1 MTPCIL
7 NLETSTSV
15 CSVALAAGEEVL
27 FEKAAFE
34 GPSHAALLGT
44 FVSEALAALKKTGK
58 TLDAV
63 AVSSG
68 PGSYTGLRIGVSLAK
83 GLCFGLDIPLIAVP
97 TLDCL
102 AAEAIRQNGGA
113 SDGLY
118 CPMLD
123 ARRMEVYAALYDSA
137 LQTVRPVAAEVIDA
151 SSYASFLAEGK
162 VYFFG
167 NGADK
172 CKSLLTAPNACFID
186 SVSPLA
192 TGMVPLSVQA
202 FAARRFENVAY
213 FEPFYL
219 KEFQATV
226 AKNKVLGK

>member
-15 CSVALAAGEEVL
+15 CSVALADGGEVF
-27 FEKAAFE
+27 FEKVAYE

-44 FVSEALAALKKTGK
+44 FVAEALAVLKRMGK
-58 TLDAV
+58 RLDAV

-97 TLDCL
+97 TLECL
-102 AAEAIRQNGGA
+102 AAQAIERDGGA
-113 SDGLY
+113 SADLY

-123 ARRMEVYAALYDSA
+123 ARRMEVYSAVFDSA
-137 LQTVRPVAAEVIDA
+137 LQPVRAVAAEVIDA
-151 SSYASFLAEGK
+151 SSYASLLAERK
-162 VYFFG
+162 VCFFG

-172 CKSLLTAPNACFID
+172 CKSLLTAPNARFID
-186 SVSPLA
+186 SLSPLA
-192 TGMVPLSVQA
+192 TGMAPLSAQA

>member
-1 MTPCIL
+1 
-7 NLETSTSV
+7 
-15 CSVALAAGEEVL
+15 
-27 FEKAAFE
+27 
-34 GPSHAALLGT
+34 
-44 FVSEALAALKKTGK
+44 
-58 TLDAV
+58 
-63 AVSSG
+63 
-68 PGSYTGLRIGVSLAK
+68 
-83 GLCFGLDIPLIAVP
+83 
-97 TLDCL
+97 
-102 AAEAIRQNGGA
+102 
-113 SDGLY
+113 
-118 CPMLD
+118 MLD

-167 NGADK
+167 NGAEK

-192 TGMVPLSVQA
+192 TGMIPLSLQA

-219 KEFQATV
+219 KEFQATI

>member
-1 MTPCIL
+1 
-7 NLETSTSV
+7 
-15 CSVALAAGEEVL
+15 
-27 FEKAAFE
+27 
-34 GPSHAALLGT
+34 
-44 FVSEALAALKKTGK
+44 
-58 TLDAV
+58 
-63 AVSSG
+63 
-68 PGSYTGLRIGVSLAK
+68 
-83 GLCFGLDIPLIAVP
+83 
-97 TLDCL
+97 
-102 AAEAIRQNGGA
+102 
-113 SDGLY
+113 
-118 CPMLD
+118 
-123 ARRMEVYAALYDSA
+123 MEVYAALYDSA

-167 NGADK
+167 NGAEK

-192 TGMVPLSVQA
+192 TGMIPLSLRA
-202 FAARRFENVAY
+202 FAVRRFENVAY

>member
-1 MTPCIL
+1 M
-7 NLETSTSV
+7 
-15 CSVALAAGEEVL
+15 
-27 FEKAAFE
+27 
-34 GPSHAALLGT
+34 
-44 FVSEALAALKKTGK
+44 
-58 TLDAV
+58 

-102 AAEAIRQNGGA
+102 ASQAIRQNGGA

-192 TGMVPLSVQA
+192 TGMIPLSLRA
-202 FAARRFENVAY
+202 FAAHRFENVAY

>member
-102 AAEAIRQNGGA
+102 ASQAIRQNGGA

-123 ARRMEVYAALYDSA
+123 ARRMEVYAALYD
-137 LQTVRPVAAEVIDA
+137 R
-151 SSYASFLAEGK
+151 
-162 VYFFG
+162 
-167 NGADK
+167 NGAEK

-192 TGMVPLSVQA
+192 TGMIPLSLRA
-202 FAARRFENVAY
+202 FAVRRFENVAY

>member
-44 FVSEALAALKKTGK
+44 FVSESLAALKRTGK

-68 PGSYTGLRIGVSLAK
+68 PGSYTGLRIGVSMAK
-83 GLCFGLDIPLIAVP
+83 GLCFGLNIPLIAVP

-113 SDGLY
+113 SDTLY
-118 CPMLD
+118 CAMLD

-137 LQTVRPVAAEVIDA
+137 LQVVRPVAAEVIDA
-151 SSYASFLAEGK
+151 SSYASFLSEGK
-162 VYFFG
+162 VCFFG

-192 TGMVPLSVQA
+192 TGMIPLSLRA
-202 FAARRFENVAY
+202 FAACRFENVVY

-219 KEFQATV
+219 KEFQATI

>member
-44 FVSEALAALKKTGK
+44 FVSEALAALKRTGK

-68 PGSYTGLRIGVSLAK
+68 PGSYTGLRIGVSMAK
-83 GLCFGLDIPLIAVP
+83 GLCFGLNIPLIAVP

-113 SDGLY
+113 SDTLY
-118 CPMLD
+118 CAMLD

-192 TGMVPLSVQA
+192 TGMIPLSLQA

>member
-44 FVSEALAALKKTGK
+44 FVSETLAALKRTGK

-102 AAEAIRQNGGA
+102 ASEAIRQNGGA
-113 SDGLY
+113 SDGFY

-151 SSYASFLAEGK
+151 SSYASFLSEGK
-162 VYFFG
+162 VCFFG

-192 TGMVPLSVQA
+192 TGMIPLSLRA
-202 FAARRFENVAY
+202 FAAHRFENVAY